1 MDNFLISVN
10 QYVWGVPML
19 VLILGTGIY
28 ISFCTGF
35 IQVRLFPRSVKLFF
49 GQLSARPTDDQ
60 KTSPFRALC
69 TALAATVGTGNLAG
83 VAGAIA
89 VGGPGAIFWMW
100 VSAFLGMAVKFA
112 EAVLS
117 VRYRSTDASGN
128 ARGGPMYSI
137 VNGMGLKWRW
147 LALVYSFFGV
157 VAAFGVGNATQI
169 NTLIVSV
176 KGVVESAGV
185 AVGTHWNLLMGIGL
199 AILVGA
205 MLLGGARRIGSI
217 AEKLVP
223 FAGALYIVMGMWVLI
238 VCYRRIP
245 EAFIQIIQGAF
256 RPSAITGGIVGSLI
270 QSVRVGTSRGIFTN
284 EAGMGTAGIA
294 HGSAE
299 CAHPVQQGCMG
310 IVEVFIDTFVIC
322 TMTAL
327 VILCS
332 GVTIP
337 YGKDIGVDLTSQAFS
352 SVYGTWIRVPIA
364 LSICAFALATVIGWG
379 LYGGRCAQFLLGD
392 RAWKPFVLI
401 QCATVIVGSLM
412 ETGAIW
418 LLAETVN
425 GLMAVP
431 NLICLLYL
439 TPELTR
445 LVKGYHKSVDIFI

>member
-28 ISFCTGF
+28 ISLRTKFV
-35 IQVRLFPRSVKLFF
+35 QVRLFPKSVKLFID
-49 GQLSARPTDDQ
+49 QLRAPEASKD

-112 EAVLS
+112 EAALS
-117 VRYRSTDASGN
+117 VRYRSVDTNGN
-128 ARGGPMYSI
+128 VRGGPMYSI
-137 VNGMGLKWRW
+137 VNGMGPKWRW

-176 KGVVESAGV
+176 DGVIESAGMT
-185 AVGTHWNLLMGIGL
+185 VGPQWNLLMGVFL
-199 AILVGA
+199 AILIGT
-205 MLLGGARRIGSI
+205 MLLGGARRIGMV

-223 FAGALYIVMGMWVLI
+223 FAGALYVIMGIGVLA
-238 VCYRRIP
+238 VCFRRIP
-245 EAFIQIIQGAF
+245 SAFAQIVKGAF
-256 RPSAITGGIVGSLI
+256 CPSAITGGVVGSAI
-270 QSVRVGTSRGIFTN
+270 RAVRVGTSRGVFTN

-299 CAHPVQQGCMG
+299 CGHPVQQGCMG
-310 IVEVFIDTFVIC
+310 IIEVFIDTFVIC
-322 TMTAL
+322 TITAL

-332 GVTIP
+332 GVVIP

-352 SVYGTWIRVPIA
+352 SIYGTWIRIPIA
-364 LSICAFALATVIGWG
+364 LAICAFALATVIGWG
-379 LYGGRCAQFLLGD
+379 LYGARCAQFLIGE
-392 RAWKPFVLI
+392 RAWKPFVLL
-401 QCATVIVGSLM
+401 QCFTVVAGSLM
-412 ETGAIW
+412 GTGAIW

-425 GLMAVP
+425 GLMAIP
-431 NLICLLYL
+431 NLICISALV
-439 TPELTR
+439 PELVR
-445 LVKGYHKSVDIFI
+445 LVKEYNKSVDFFS